1 MKHYLSFDIGGTQIK
16 FAVLT
21 EDGEIIEQSK
31 MDTAIQGEQIIND
44 IVDVKTQ
51 LASKY
56 ELHGVAFS
64 MPGFVN
70 VDTGFLQIGGAIDD
84 FYEINFKEIMAERL
98 ALPVELDNDV
108 NCVAFAEKWLGKAQH
123 SDNFICITLGTG
135 VGGAVCLN
143 GKISRGHNYM
153 AGEFGY
159 ILTNNIFD
167 SQDKAN
173 CSMNFTASVR
183 EGLRRRYSTI
193 QQVDIAS
200 VSGIDIYHLADAGDV
215 IAKQVIDEFYQSIAI
230 GLYNLTFILNP
241 EKILI
246 GGAISTREEIYPA
259 IASKFQAIIDE
270 HIAIKK
276 FSVADFVSIESTH
289 FKNDAGLIGALYHFL
304 QMTK

>member
-21 EDGEIIEQSK
+21 ENGDIIEQSK
-31 MDTAIQGEQIIND
+31 MDTAARGEQIIND
-44 IVDVKTQ
+44 IVNVKRQ
-51 LASKY
+51 LASAY

-70 VDTGFLQIGGAIDD
+70 VDTGFLQTGGAIDD
-84 FYEINFKEIMAERL
+84 FYEINFKEIMVEKL
-98 ALPVELDNDV
+98 GLPVELDNDV
-108 NCVAFAEKWLGKAQH
+108 NCVAFAEKWLGKAQQ
-123 SDNFICITLGTG
+123 SDNFICVTLGTG

-159 ILTNNIFD
+159 MLTTNIFD
-167 SQDKAN
+167 SKDKAN

-183 EGLRRRYSTI
+183 EGLRRRYSNI
-193 QQVDIAS
+193 KQVDISS
-200 VSGIDIYHLADAGDV
+200 VSGIDIYNLADQGDV
-215 IAKQVIDEFYQSIAI
+215 IATQVIDEFYQSIAI

-246 GGAISTREEIYPA
+246 GGAISAREEIYPA
-259 IASKFQAIIDE
+259 ITNKFQAIIDE
-270 HIAIKK
+270 HVTIKK
-276 FSVADFVSIESTH
+276 HSVADFVCIESTH
-289 FKNDAGLIGALYHFL
+289 FKNDSGLIGALYHFL